1 MRICSSSLSHAA
13 PQTLPLREAQ
23 AGAFRFQRGGLSPTG
38 KGAASKAA
46 VAKTTWEFESLT
58 LRQDLTTMQMQVRGL
73 LLVDS
78 LRQLGLFNTVGRH
91 WSMICLERWLNW
103 QKHLAGNEMGLKP
116 HARSERVLSANLM
129 PGRPIG
135 RTLPLEGSSCQFEP
149 GTGNQRRFHWRVAQ
163 SVVHSAL
170 TRKVGGSYPPSPA
183 ILRQQKDSRKDESV
197 QNR

>member
-1 MRICSSSLSHAA
+1 
-13 PQTLPLREAQ
+13 
-23 AGAFRFQRGGLSPTG
+23 
-38 KGAASKAA
+38 
-46 VAKTTWEFESLT
+46 
-58 LRQDLTTMQMQVRGL
+58 MQMQVQGL
-73 LLVDS
+73 LLVDRF
-78 LRQLGLFNTVGRH
+78 RQLGFFNTGGQH
-91 WSMICLERWLNW
+91 WSLICLERWLNW

-163 SVVHSAL
+163 SVVRSAL

-183 ILRQQKDSRKDESV
+183 ICRISCRVKQTSTSDSRGWLLYYNPRHHFNDSTEGLQEGRVRAESTTSSIGRV
-197 QNR
+197 ALRRDAASESPTASVFPDGRFS